1 MKTSKSFLIL
11 YSAARKSREPMWQV
25 IKVLLCITV
34 ILAIIFF
41 CSESLGQPKNYSG
54 PIGLIKSFVWAFL
67 QYVRMPER
75 IAGPGPVTVI
85 GKIVAVIIGLLNIL
99 VFAIPAGMIGS
110 NYSSAMREERRAE
123 QIEHYRNKLLRS
135 FRTIQDGNTLFQ
147 VVPRYLSMVTIQTRQ
162 GLDIKD
168 ILAVV
173 NHTTNFRLRNLAIT
187 YDRMENPQ
195 DRMVV
200 EYFPYQ
206 LSLPGAEVRSYG
218 TLINR
223 HSKVTIV
230 STSSVS
236 EMGSGFFAYYLAL
249 FGGFNY
255 ISKEFEK
262 DADNP
267 VSYYNISLPNGDEAN
282 QQLFL
287 DDIKHMGMGED
298 QWVVCILSV
307 PRLSNTQFHFVH
319 RYKDDLVEKLGVET
333 SVLPDKESTFNALCQ
348 EFTECLQQVKYPLAG
363 DAMQYPN
370 AGRLDADIDKIYRLA
385 GPKNIATHLGGGREV
400 NVFTIRIL
408 NSITARDSRAVSL
421 IYTLAGMMKQ
431 KFTGEVIKQDEED
444 AWKHHA
450 FGYDKIMID

>member
-1 MKTSKSFLIL
+1 
-11 YSAARKSREPMWQV
+11 
-25 IKVLLCITV
+25 
-34 ILAIIFF
+34 
-41 CSESLGQPKNYSG
+41 
-54 PIGLIKSFVWAFL
+54 
-67 QYVRMPER
+67 
-75 IAGPGPVTVI
+75 
-85 GKIVAVIIGLLNIL
+85 
-99 VFAIPAGMIGS
+99 
-110 NYSSAMREERRAE
+110 
-123 QIEHYRNKLLRS
+123 
-135 FRTIQDGNTLFQ
+135 
-147 VVPRYLSMVTIQTRQ
+147 
-162 GLDIKD
+162 
-168 ILAVV
+168 
-173 NHTTNFRLRNLAIT
+173 
-187 YDRMENPQ
+187 
-195 DRMVV
+195 
-200 EYFPYQ
+200 
-206 LSLPGAEVRSYG
+206 
-218 TLINR
+218 
-223 HSKVTIV
+223 
-230 STSSVS
+230 
-236 EMGSGFFAYYLAL
+236 MGSGFFAYYLAL

-262 DADNP
+262 DTDNP

-287 DDIKHMGMGED
+287 DDIKNMGMGED

-319 RYKDDLVEKLGVET
+319 RYKDELVEKLGVGT

-348 EFTECLQQVKYPLAG
+348 EFTEYLQQVKYPLAG

-370 AGRLDADIDKIYRLA
+370 AGRLDADVDKIYRPA

-450 FGYDKIMID
+450 FGYDKIMIN